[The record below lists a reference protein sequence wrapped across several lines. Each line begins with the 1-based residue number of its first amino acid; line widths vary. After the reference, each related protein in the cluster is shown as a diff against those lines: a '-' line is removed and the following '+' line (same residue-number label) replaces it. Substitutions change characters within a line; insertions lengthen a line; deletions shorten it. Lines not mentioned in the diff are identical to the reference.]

1 MSARVASTQL
11 RYPIV
16 PRSEPQ
22 ASGDCAQR
30 ALQLRSTSPDFP
42 RSEPQASGETHQARG
57 RISNQPRFPIVPRS
71 EPTASGEDHELSGFT
86 LIEIMA
92 VVLIIGLL
100 TAVVGTAIFGQIDRA
115 RVTTAKTQMKNIEA
129 ALDFYRMDNGKYPTT
144 EQGLDAL
151 VHQPSTEPVPRQY
164 RPEGYINGGK
174 VPRDPWG
181 ATYEYQAPGQR
192 NTYGFDIWSFGSD
205 GQPGGKD
212 VDADIG
218 NWSEDATN

>member
-1 MSARVASTQL
+1 MSFRSA
-11 RYPIV
+11 I
-16 PRSEPQ
+16 PR
-22 ASGDCAQR
+22 
-30 ALQLRSTSPDFP
+30 FP
-42 RSEPQASGETHQARG
+42 RSEPKASGERAQRALHLRSS
-57 RISNQPRFPIVPRS
+57 IPRFPRS
-71 EPTASGEDHELSGFT
+71 EPKASGEDHELAGFT

-192 NTYGFDIWSFGSD
+192 NSYGFDIWSFGAD

>member
-1 MSARVASTQL
+1 MSFRSAIPRFPRSEPKASGERAQRALHLRSSIPRFPRSEPTASGEAHQARGRTSTQP
-11 RYPIV
+11 RSPIV

-22 ASGDCAQR
+22 ASGDLHKA
-30 ALQLRSTSPDFP
+30 
-42 RSEPQASGETHQARG
+42 
-57 RISNQPRFPIVPRS
+57 
-71 EPTASGEDHELSGFT
+71 GFT

-164 RPEGYINGGK
+164 RREGYINGGK

-181 ATYEYQAPGQR
+181 ATYEYQAPGER
-192 NTYGFDIWSFGSD
+192 NTYGFDIWSFGAD

-218 NWSEDATN
+218 NWSEDDAN

>member
-1 MSARVASTQL
+1 MSTPLANRARS
-11 RYPIV
+11 
-16 PRSEPQ
+16 
-22 ASGDCAQR
+22 AQ
-30 ALQLRSTSPDFP
+30 QLRSTSP
-42 RSEPQASGETHQARG
+42 
-57 RISNQPRFPIVPRS
+57 RFPRS
-71 EPTASGEDHELSGFT
+71 EPTASGDLHQAGFT

-115 RVTTAKTQMKNIEA
+115 RAITAKTQMKNIEA

-174 VPRDPWG
+174 VPRDPW
-181 ATYEYQAPGQR
+181 ASPYEYQAPGQH
-192 NTYGFDIWSFGSD
+192 NAYGFDIWSFGAD

-218 NWSEDATN
+218 NWSEDSAN

>member
-1 MSARVASTQL
+1 MSTLV
-11 RYPIV
+11 
-16 PRSEPQ
+16 
-22 ASGDCAQR
+22 
-30 ALQLRSTSPDFP
+30 
-42 RSEPQASGETHQARG
+42 
-57 RISNQPRFPIVPRS
+57 PRFPIVPRS
-71 EPTASGEDHELSGFT
+71 EPTASGDRTQRAPHLRGEQHRFPRSEPTASGDLHQAGFT

-164 RPEGYINGGK
+164 RPEGYISGGK
-174 VPRDPWG
+174 VPRDPWSG
-181 ATYEYQAPGQR
+181 NYEYQAPGQH
-192 NTYGFDIWSFGSD
+192 NPYGFDIWSLGAD

-212 VDADIG
+212 VDAEIG
-218 NWSEDATN
+218 NWSEDDAN

>member
-1 MSARVASTQL
+1 MRSAMQL
-11 RYPIV
+11 RSADARF

-22 ASGDCAQR
+22 ASGDR
-30 ALQLRSTSPDFP
+30 ARSAVQLRSADARFP
-42 RSEPQASGETHQARG
+42 RSEPQASGEVHQARARDG
-57 RISNQPRFPIVPRS
+57 NRL
-71 EPTASGEDHELSGFT
+71 AGFT

-100 TAVVGTAIFGQIDRA
+100 TAVVGTAIFGQIDKA

-129 ALDFYRMDNGKYPTT
+129 ALDFYRMDNGRYPTT

-164 RPEGYINGGK
+164 RPEGYITGGR
-174 VPRDPWG
+174 VPLDPWG
-181 ATYEYQAPGQR
+181 SPFEYQAPGQR
-192 NTYGFDIWSFGSD
+192 NTYGFDIWSFGAD

-218 NWSEDATN
+218 NWSEDTSS

>member
-1 MSARVASTQL
+1 
-11 RYPIV
+11 
-16 PRSEPQ
+16 
-22 ASGDCAQR
+22 
-30 ALQLRSTSPDFP
+30 
-42 RSEPQASGETHQARG
+42 
-57 RISNQPRFPIVPRS
+57 
-71 EPTASGEDHELSGFT
+71 
-86 LIEIMA
+86 MA

-151 VHQPSTEPVPRQY
+151 VHQPTTEPVPRQY

-181 ATYEYQAPGQR
+181 ANYEYQAPGQR
-192 NTYGFDIWSFGSD
+192 NAYGFDIWSFGAD
-205 GQPGGKD
+205 GQPGGKE

-218 NWSEDATN
+218 NWSEDAAN

>member
-1 MSARVASTQL
+1 MSAPVASTQP
-11 RYPIV
+11 RAPIV
-16 PRSEPQ
+16 PRSRSKPSGERAQRALHLRGSIPRFPRSEPQ
-22 ASGDCAQR
+22 ASGDLHKA
-30 ALQLRSTSPDFP
+30 
-42 RSEPQASGETHQARG
+42 
-57 RISNQPRFPIVPRS
+57 
-71 EPTASGEDHELSGFT
+71 GFT

-164 RPEGYINGGK
+164 RREGYINGGK

-181 ATYEYQAPGQR
+181 ATYEYQAPGER
-192 NTYGFDIWSFGSD
+192 NTYGFDIWSFGAD

-218 NWSEDATN
+218 NWSEDDAN

>member
-1 MSARVASTQL
+1 MSALVASTE
-11 RYPIV
+11 PHASIV

-22 ASGDCAQR
+22 ASGED
-30 ALQLRSTSPDFP
+30 
-42 RSEPQASGETHQARG
+42 HQARA
-57 RISNQPRFPIVPRS
+57 RTSNQPRIPIVPRS
-71 EPTASGEDHELSGFT
+71 EPKASGEFHQDGFT

-151 VHQPSTEPVPRQY
+151 VHQPTTEPVPRQY

-174 VPRDPWG
+174 VPRDPWNNP
-181 ATYEYQAPGQR
+181 YEYQAPGQR
-192 NTYGFDIWSFGSD
+192 NAYGFDIWSFGAD

-218 NWSEDATN
+218 NWSEDAAN